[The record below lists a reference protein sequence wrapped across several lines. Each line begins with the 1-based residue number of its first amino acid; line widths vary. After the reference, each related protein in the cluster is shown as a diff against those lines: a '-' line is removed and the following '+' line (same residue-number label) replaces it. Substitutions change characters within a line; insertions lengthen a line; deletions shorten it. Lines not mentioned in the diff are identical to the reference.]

1 MRAQQEEAV
10 RVEARARKLTG
21 ECVSGLSR
29 WAESVQV
36 DEERLTFTSPSR
48 TRLPDILRYL
58 VESGAEV
65 YQFTPQRLSLEELFI
80 GVMGEDRGF

>member
-1 MRAQQEEAV
+1 V
-10 RVEARARKLTG
+10 RVEARARNLT
-21 ECVSGLSR
+21 EACVSGLSR
-29 WAESVQV
+29 LAESLQI

-48 TRLPDILRYL
+48 ERLPEILRFL

-80 GVMGEDRGF
+80 SVMGEDRGF